1 MESPSRSMLPWQRV
15 INSQPAGPAQ
25 PTGPGL
31 ALEPL
36 RRPGTRAKIR
46 DFGRHLAGRAPPGK
60 VVFGTVGE
68 IGARRGEAARGTPV
82 WRADGRLVLVASSWG
97 DVPPVRAA
105 APGVSVTISSVVL
118 ASSTLSC
125 PPPPR
130 TLAPR
135 SPAPHTSPS
144 APHANKYPSMPE
156 PTVDTPGLA
165 SCGPTRLWPDTG
177 PPQGRLTT
185 SCSRARVVVAD
196 EARLCPGSHH
206 SSTSLCLPRRLTV
219 SVLECTCPGLWHR
232 QVPVAAAHTLAPALP
247 QAALGAAVTRGPA
260 P

>member
-1 MESPSRSMLPWQRV
+1 MAPESCLINKLVGLLHSSYAPIEKMESPSRSMLPWQRV

-68 IGARRGEAARGTPV
+68 IGARRWEAARGTPV

-156 PTVDTPGLA
+156 PTVDTPGLL
-165 SCGPTRLWPDTG
+165 G
-177 PPQGRLTT
+177 
-185 SCSRARVVVAD
+185 
-196 EARLCPGSHH
+196 
-206 SSTSLCLPRRLTV
+206 
-219 SVLECTCPGLWHR
+219 
-232 QVPVAAAHTLAPALP
+232 PALP
-247 QAALGAAVTRGPA
+247 SPCHTPQHKHFIK
-260 P
+260 